1 MTYVTPC
8 HIFMYNKMKNKNLN
22 LNFEATPFLIIW
34 LLALTLLTA
43 ISILVAVHLLNPLWL
58 FGPLLVI
65 AIVAYDTFQNQHS
78 LRKNY
83 PLIGRLRYVFESIR
97 PELRQ
102 YFIEG
107 ELDGKPFNRRQR
119 SIVYQ
124 RSKNEKQ
131 TISFGMQ
138 DDPNRIGYEWAA
150 HSVYPIK
157 ANIESLR
164 VLVGNNQCTKPY
176 SASVLNIGAM
186 SYGALSKTAISSL
199 NKGAM
204 LGDFAHNTGEGGIS
218 DFHLQ
223 GGDVIWQIGTGYFGC
238 RDNEGNFDSILF
250 EEKARLDQVKMI
262 EIKLSQGAKPG
273 HGGLLPAHKNTLE
286 ISKIRN
292 IEPHTTVHSPSAHT
306 AFSNSTELLNFVNE
320 LRELSNGKPVG
331 FKICIGRKD
340 EFEDIV
346 NQMTL
351 TGIIPDFITVDG
363 AEGGTGAAPLEFIDY
378 MGMALA
384 DALPFVSQTLQKSG
398 LRSQI
403 KIFASGK
410 VITAFDIAKN
420 IALGADACYS
430 ARGMM
435 FSLGCIQALQCDSGR
450 CPVGIA
456 TQDKKLYKGIDI
468 TNKSVRVANYHK
480 NTILSL
486 LDFMGACGFVT
497 LSDIQPNSFF
507 RRTAHNLNES
517 FEEIYL
523 QNQKS
528 LNQISQNHYSIN

>member
-1 MTYVTPC
+1 
-8 HIFMYNKMKNKNLN
+8 
-22 LNFEATPFLIIW
+22 
-34 LLALTLLTA
+34 
-43 ISILVAVHLLNPLWL
+43 
-58 FGPLLVI
+58 
-65 AIVAYDTFQNQHS
+65 
-78 LRKNY
+78 
-83 PLIGRLRYVFESIR
+83 
-97 PELRQ
+97 
-102 YFIEG
+102 
-107 ELDGKPFNRRQR
+107 
-119 SIVYQ
+119 
-124 RSKNEKQ
+124 
-131 TISFGMQ
+131 
-138 DDPNRIGYEWAA
+138 
-150 HSVYPIK
+150 
-157 ANIESLR
+157 
-164 VLVGNNQCTKPY
+164 
-176 SASVLNIGAM
+176 
-186 SYGALSKTAISSL
+186 
-199 NKGAM
+199 
-204 LGDFAHNTGEGGIS
+204 
-218 DFHLQ
+218 
-223 GGDVIWQIGTGYFGC
+223 
-238 RDNEGNFDSILF
+238 
-250 EEKARLDQVKMI
+250 
-262 EIKLSQGAKPG
+262 
-273 HGGLLPAHKNTLE
+273 
-286 ISKIRN
+286 
-292 IEPHTTVHSPSAHT
+292 
-306 AFSNSTELLNFVNE
+306 
-320 LRELSNGKPVG
+320 
-331 FKICIGRKD
+331 
-340 EFEDIV
+340 
-346 NQMTL
+346 
-351 TGIIPDFITVDG
+351 
-363 AEGGTGAAPLEFIDY
+363 
-378 MGMALA
+378 LA